1 MQNFNRSERAWFAKS
16 MSGRFLPPGVCLAL
30 CLTWCGAR
38 ADIPSG
44 LPTPPLWYK
53 YEVAAYDNYLQGM
66 SEAGSDPQQAVK
78 DLTRAEQFVG
88 LALRNGGGVSATQMA
103 RGIAQALQG
112 VQDRME
118 QSSHPD
124 DSSAANSTGKPSN
137 QYRFQPKT
145 NIQHGTPKTVHA
157 VRSGN

>member
-1 MQNFNRSERAWFAKS
+1 MKNVNGPKNSRFAKS
-16 MSGRFLPPGVCLAL
+16 LARRLLPAGACLAL
-30 CLTWCGAR
+30 CLGWSGAR

-103 RGIAQALQG
+103 RGIAQALQR
-112 VQDRME
+112 VQDGIE
-118 QSSHPD
+118 QSSRLD

-137 QYRFQPKT
+137 QNRIQPKT
-145 NIQHGTPKTVHA
+145 NIQHGNVKTVHA
-157 VRSGN
+157 GRAVN